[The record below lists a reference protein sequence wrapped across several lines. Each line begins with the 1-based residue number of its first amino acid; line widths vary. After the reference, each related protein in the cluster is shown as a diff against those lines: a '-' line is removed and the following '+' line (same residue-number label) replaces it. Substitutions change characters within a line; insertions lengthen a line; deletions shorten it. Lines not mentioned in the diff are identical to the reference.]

1 MRKLLELIGNREL
14 KNTISMVFVI
24 DQRDKNTYEDNTAKQ
39 KTSSPT

>member
-24 DQRDKNTYEDNTAKQ
+24 DQREKNTYEDNTTTQ